1 MIYSNFYKKWI
12 ATCMKCKLAVLHY
25 NTTAGKYKIKRVV
38 ERQSYDF
45 KFLKEYFIIDSDM
58 YEVRDCCGKS
68 FNKNCKTY
76 MKNQ

>member
-1 MIYSNFYKKWI
+1 
-12 ATCMKCKLAVLHY
+12 MKCKLAVLHY

-68 FNKNCKTY
+68 FNKNSKTY